1 MCVYVDNLKAPKKW
15 IRVWRSHPPSAI
27 SNKKKRECVCVRE
40 KKRES
45 AWEKWGWKVEEY
57 RANRPANNGHCGQ
70 RWAYRNKGS
79 TVVVLI
85 SKYLLTLRS
94 IYWTWTQIFLI
105 AKKKMFFFSEYLYGI
120 VSVISYSAV
129 CMMVYVFNQ
138 NELYWEICYVTSMRV
153 RICSNKFNINITLN
167 KITRE
172 TMTHKNVHF

>member
-1 MCVYVDNLKAPKKW
+1 MNKSLKKPSS
-15 IRVWRSHPPSAI
+15 IRYL
-27 SNKKKRECVCVRE
+27 KQKKRESVCVRE

-105 AKKKMFFFSEYLYGI
+105 AKKKCSFFLNIYMESFRLFHIRLCAWWFMFLIKMNCIEKY
-120 VSVISYSAV
+120 A
-129 CMMVYVFNQ
+129 M
-138 NELYWEICYVTSMRV
+138 
-153 RICSNKFNINITLN
+153 
-167 KITRE
+167 
-172 TMTHKNVHF
+172 